1 MLGPSTGSIVEEAKQ
16 RGIPTQRLNDES
28 FIQLGYGAKQRRI
41 QATLT
46 DRTSALG
53 AEIADEKYR
62 TKRLLAENGIP
73 TPAGAIAH
81 TVEDASRVAPPGT
94 PGEGHARAVDRQHRR
109 RSQTARDPDAAA
121 E

>member
-53 AEIADEKYR
+53 AEITSALGAEIADPEKDMLGPS
-62 TKRLLAENGIP
+62 TGSI
-73 TPAGAIAH
+73 
-81 TVEDASRVAPPGT
+81 VEEA
-94 PGEGHARAVDRQHRR
+94 
-109 RSQTARDPDAAA
+109 ARDPDAAA
-121 E
+121 V